1 MTSHFEQTI
10 LPIFEETR
18 PAYLAHARRI
28 AAELGRDGRRITIN
42 EVRNAAPPPE
52 GIDPRVMG
60 AVLTR
65 SEWVKVGYENS
76 SRRTCHGRP
85 VAIFRRRE
93 AGE

>member
-1 MTSHFEQTI
+1 MSRHFEQDV
-10 LPIFEETR
+10 LPLFEQTR

-28 AAELGRDGRRITIN
+28 AAELGRDGRRITID
-42 EVRNAAPPPE
+42 EVRDAAPPPK

-60 AVLTR
+60 GVLTR
-65 SEWVKVGYENS
+65 SDWVKVGYANS
-76 SRRTCHGRP
+76 GRKTCHGRP